1 MNKAEFL
8 KVIDQQVEQAIAGG
22 FSATGSDEFI
32 AEQIL
37 NELGENGDKLPE
49 STTEVFVALLVIFG
63 IRRREY
69 LAGHPA
75 H

>member
-1 MNKAEFL
+1 MTRSEFL
-8 KVIDQQVEQAIAGG
+8 EQINEQVEQAIAGG
-22 FSATGSDEFI
+22 FSATGTDEFI
-32 AEQIL
+32 AEKIL
-37 NELGENGDKLPE
+37 NELEENGDKLPE
-49 STTEVFVALLVIFG
+49 STTEVLVALLVVFG

>member
-1 MNKAEFL
+1 MNKAAFL
-8 KVIDQQVEQAIAGG
+8 KQIDEQVEQAIAGG
-22 FSATGSDEFI
+22 FSATGTDEFI
-32 AEQIL
+32 AEKIL

-49 STTEVFVALLVIFG
+49 STTEVLVALLVVFG

-69 LAGHPA
+69 LSGHPA